1 LIDVDRIEEAMSTI
15 LDAIGDDAAREG
27 LKDTPSRVA
36 EMYSQFFSGLGH
48 DPATS
53 LEADLNE
60 DHKEMVVLKG
70 VRFFSICEH
79 HFLPFYGTADIG
91 YVPNGRVVGF
101 SRLARA
107 LDILARRPQLQ
118 ERLTRQLADTI
129 QSTVRP
135 SGVVVVLR
143 AEHLCISLRGAQKL
157 DSMVVTVASSG
168 ILKTQK
174 ARMDEF
180 NSLLEKT

>member
-1 LIDVDRIEEAMSTI
+1 MVDVGRIEEAMTSI

-36 EMYSQFFSGLGH
+36 EMYSQFFSGLGQ
-48 DPATS
+48 DPAAS
-53 LEADLNE
+53 LEAHLNE
-60 DHKEMVVLKG
+60 DHREMVILKG

-91 YVPNGRVVGF
+91 YIPNGRVVGF

-118 ERLTRQLADTI
+118 ERLTKQLADTI
-129 QSTVRP
+129 HNTVKP

-157 DSMVVTVASSG
+157 DSMVITVASSG